1 MVYKRFS
8 IGISVR
14 IILITI
20 CMFLAVWLYYTQELW
35 LAPGILVLIVTILT
49 GEMIYYVNSINHKLA
64 RFLDSIRF
72 TDFSSS
78 FTSDSK
84 MGGSFREVN
93 MAFNEVMEVFKQ
105 TRAEKEE
112 QMLFLQVIIQH
123 INTGI
128 ISFNSLGKI
137 GIINN
142 AAKHLLQI
150 PQFRDIKDLG
160 KLSPKLLKEVTE
172 MKPGQRISFKVNNGL
187 HLIVQSAS
195 LKMGGQSWTLLSLQ
209 NINAEL
215 QSNELEAWQN
225 LTKVLRHEIMNS
237 ITPISSLVESL
248 RTILDEDSYVQL
260 EGFLIKKDG
269 FQDIQEGLD
278 TIANRS
284 KGLVTFVNAYRDYTN
299 IPEPKKELIEV
310 KMLFENVIGLMKEEL
325 KSNQIDVNTELIP
338 SELEVLCDSDQISM
352 ILINLVKNASES
364 VTNQADRSIILR
376 AIGQGDM
383 GTLIQVEDHGAGIIP
398 EALERIFIPFYT
410 TKKTGS
416 GIGLAISRQIMNLH
430 RGSLSVISVPG
441 EKTVFTMSFK

>member
-8 IGISVR
+8 VGISLR
-14 IILITI
+14 IVLITI
-20 CMFLAVWLYYTQELW
+20 CLFLAVWLYYSQQLW
-35 LAPGILVLIVTILT
+35 LAPSILLLTVVILT

-93 MAFNEVMEVFKQ
+93 LAFNEVMEVFKQ

-128 ISFNSLGKI
+128 ISFNANGKI

-150 PQFRDIKDLG
+150 PQFRDIGDLG

-172 MKPGQRISFKVNNGL
+172 MKPGQRISFKVNSGL

-248 RTILDEDSYVQL
+248 RTILDEDSYVQQ
-260 EGFLIKKDG
+260 EGFLIKRDG

-299 IPEPKKELIEV
+299 IPEPKKELVEV
-310 KMLFENVIGLMKEEL
+310 KLLFENVTGLIKEDL
-325 KSNQIDVNTELIP
+325 KSNQIDIQTEIIP
-338 SELEVLCDSDQISM
+338 AELEVLCDPDQISM
-352 ILINLVKNASES
+352 ILINLIKNACES
-364 VTNQADRSIILR
+364 VLNQADRSIILR

-383 GTLIQVEDHGAGIIP
+383 GTLIQVEDHGAGIVP
-398 EALERIFIPFYT
+398 EALERIFVPFYT

-430 RGSLSVISVPG
+430 RGSLQATSVPG
-441 EKTVFTMSFK
+441 EKTIFTMSFK

>member
-8 IGISVR
+8 IGISFR
-14 IILITI
+14 IVLITI
-20 CMFLAVWLYYTQELW
+20 CIFLAVWLYYSQELW
-35 LAPGILVLIVTILT
+35 LAPGILVLVVAILT

-93 MAFNEVMEVFKQ
+93 LAFNEVMEVFKQ

-128 ISFNSLGKI
+128 ISFNTNGKI

-248 RTILDEDSYVQL
+248 RTILDEDSYVQK

-299 IPEPKKELIEV
+299 IPEPKKVLVEV
-310 KMLFENVIGLMKEEL
+310 QMLFENVTGLMREEL
-325 KSNQIDVNTELIP
+325 KSHQIDIQIEIIP
-338 SELEVLCDSDQISM
+338 AELEVLCDPDQISM
-352 ILINLVKNASES
+352 ILINLIKNACES
-364 VTNQADRSIILR
+364 IQNQADRIISLR

-383 GTLIQVEDHGAGIIP
+383 GTLIQVEDHGSGIIP
-398 EALERIFIPFYT
+398 EALERIFVPFYT

-430 RGSLSVISVPG
+430 RGSLSVSSVPG

>member
-1 MVYKRFS
+1 
-8 IGISVR
+8 
-14 IILITI
+14 
-20 CMFLAVWLYYTQELW
+20 
-35 LAPGILVLIVTILT
+35 
-49 GEMIYYVNSINHKLA
+49 MIYYVNSINQKLA

-72 TDFSSS
+72 ADFSSS

-84 MGGSFREVN
+84 MGNSFREVN
-93 MAFNEVMEVFKQ
+93 MVFNEVMEVFKQ

-128 ISFNSLGKI
+128 ISFNAEGKI
-137 GIINN
+137 GVINN

-150 PQFRDIKDLG
+150 PQFRDISDLG
-160 KLSPKLLKEVTE
+160 KLSTELLKEVME
-172 MKPGQRISFKVNNGL
+172 IKPGQRISHKVNSNL
-187 HLIVQSAS
+187 HLIIQTTA

-248 RTILDEDSYVQL
+248 RTILDEDSYVQK
-260 EGFLIKKDG
+260 EGMLIKKDG

-278 TIANRS
+278 TISNRS
-284 KGLVTFVNAYRDYTN
+284 KGLVNFVNAYRDYTN
-299 IPEPKKELIEV
+299 IPIPEKELV
-310 KMLFENVIGLMKEEL
+310 RVQDLFENVLNLMKEEL
-325 KSNQIDVNTELIP
+325 KSQSVFVKTELHP
-338 SELEVLCDSDQISM
+338 KELEIQCDRDQISM
-352 ILINLVKNASES
+352 ILINLIKNASES
-364 VTNQADRSIILR
+364 MQKLADRQIILR
-376 AIGQGDM
+376 CVSQGDM
-383 GTLIQVEDHGAGIIP
+383 GIRIEVEDHGPGIVP
-398 EALERIFIPFYT
+398 EALERIFVPFYT

-430 RGSLSVISVPG
+430 RGSLVVES
-441 EKTVFTMSFK
+441 EQDK

>member
-1 MVYKRFS
+1 MVYRRFS
-8 IGISVR
+8 VGITLR
-14 IILITI
+14 ILGIIACI
-20 CMFLAVWLYYTQELW
+20 FAGIWLYLTKGML
-35 LAPGILVLIVTILT
+35 LAPVILGLGVLALA
-49 GEMIYYVNSINHKLA
+49 GEMIFYVNSINHKLA

-93 MAFNEVMEVFKQ
+93 QAFNEVMEVFKK

-128 ISFNSLGKI
+128 VSFDTDGKI
-137 GIINN
+137 GVINN

-150 PQFRDIKDLG
+150 PQFRSIHDLA
-160 KLSPKLLKEVTE
+160 KLSEKLLAEILDI
-172 MKPGQRISFKVNNGL
+172 KPGQRISFKVNPTL
-187 HLIVQSAS
+187 HLIIQSTS
-195 LKMGGQSWTLLSLQ
+195 LKMGGKSWTLLSFQ
-209 NINAEL
+209 NINPEL

-248 RTILDEDSYVQL
+248 RTILDEDSYVQHEGIL
-260 EGFLIKKDG
+260 IKKEGFLDV
-269 FQDIQEGLD
+269 QEGLD

-284 KGLVTFVNAYRDYTN
+284 KGLVNFVNAYRDYTN
-299 IPEPKKELIEV
+299 IPVPKKELIAVES
-310 KMLFENVIGLMKEEL
+310 LIENVCQLMREEL
-325 KSNQIDVNTELIP
+325 KSKNISLQKTIHP
-338 SELEVLCDSDQISM
+338 PQLEIGCDRDQITM
-352 ILINLVKNASES
+352 ILINLIKNAIES
-364 VTNQADRSIILR
+364 LQNQADRQIHIR
-376 AIGQGDM
+376 AIGQGDL
-383 GTLIQVEDHGAGIIP
+383 GSLIQIEDNGPGIVP
-398 EALERIFIPFYT
+398 EALERIFVPFYT

-430 RGSLSVISVPG
+430 RGSL
-441 EKTVFTMSFK
+441 TVESEPDKRTAFSLNFR

>member
-8 IGISVR
+8 VGVTLRILGIIVSLFIGLWMYFR
-14 IILITI
+14 
-20 CMFLAVWLYYTQELW
+20 QELW
-35 LAPGILVLIVTILT
+35 LAPAILGTLALIQI
-49 GEMIYYVNSINHKLA
+49 GELIYYVNSINHKLA
-64 RFLDSIRF
+64 RFLDSIRYA
-72 TDFSSS
+72 DFSSS

-84 MGGSFREVN
+84 MGESFKEVN
-93 MAFNEVMEVFKQ
+93 MSFNEVMEVFKQ

-128 ISFNSLGKI
+128 ISFNPEGKI
-137 GIINN
+137 GVINN

-150 PQFRDIKDLG
+150 PQFRDISDLG
-160 KLSPKLLKEVTE
+160 KLSRELLEKVLE
-172 MKPGQRISFKVNNGL
+172 MKPGQRISEKVNASL
-187 HLIVQSAS
+187 HLIIQSTS

-237 ITPISSLVESL
+237 ITPISSLVDSL
-248 RTILDEDSYVQL
+248 RTILDEDSYVQQ

-269 FQDIQEGLD
+269 FRDMQEGLD

-284 KGLVTFVNAYRDYTN
+284 KGLVSFVNAYRDYTN
-299 IPEPKKELIEV
+299 IPTPKKVLIPV
-310 KMLFENVIGLMKEEL
+310 SQLFENVLNLMKEDLRNSEVRIETAIKPEDL
-325 KSNQIDVNTELIP
+325 EIHCDPDLIT
-338 SELEVLCDSDQISM
+338 M

-364 VTNQADRSIILR
+364 LQSQADRVIWLT
-376 AIGQGDM
+376 AISQGDLGM
-383 GTLIQVEDHGAGIIP
+383 SIQVEDSGPGIVP
-398 EALERIFIPFYT
+398 EALERIFVPFYS

-430 RGSLSVISVPG
+430 RGSLQVTSIPN
-441 EKTVFTMSFK
+441 ERTVFTLTFR

>member
-8 IGISVR
+8 IGISLR
-14 IILITI
+14 IVGITI
-20 CMFLAVWLYYTQELW
+20 CLFLIVWLYYSQGLL
-35 LAPGILVLIVTILT
+35 LAPGILILIVLILT

-93 MAFNEVMEVFKQ
+93 KAFNEVMEVFKQ

-128 ISFNSLGKI
+128 ISFNAEGKI
-137 GIINN
+137 GVINN

-150 PQFRDIKDLG
+150 PQFRDITDLG
-160 KLSPKLLKEVTE
+160 KLSPKLLKEVVE

-187 HLIVQSAS
+187 HLIIQSAS
-195 LKMGGQSWTLLSLQ
+195 LKMGGQSWSLLSLQ

-248 RTILDEDSYVQL
+248 RTILDEDSYVQQ
-260 EGFLIKKDG
+260 EGILIKKDG
-269 FQDIQEGLD
+269 FLDIQEGLD

-299 IPEPKKELIEV
+299 IPEPKKELVSV
-310 KMLFENVIGLMKEEL
+310 KSLFENVIGLMKEEL
-325 KSNQIDVNTELIP
+325 RSKHIDIQTEIVP
-338 SELEVLCDSDQISM
+338 IELEVLCDPDQITM
-352 ILINLVKNASES
+352 ILINLVKNACES
-364 VTNQADRSIILR
+364 IQNQADRTIILK
-376 AIGQGDM
+376 ALGQGDL
-383 GTLIQVEDHGAGIIP
+383 GTSIQVEDHGSGIIP
-398 EALERIFIPFYT
+398 EALERIFVPFYT

-430 RGSLSVISVPG
+430 KGSLTVTSTPN
-441 EKTVFTMSFK
+441 ERTVFTLNFR

>member
-1 MVYKRFS
+1 MVYRRFS
-8 IGISVR
+8 VGITFR
-14 IILITI
+14 ILLITTCI
-20 CMFLAVWLYYTQELW
+20 FLGLWLYFSQGLL
-35 LAPGILVLIVTILT
+35 LAPAILGLLVSGIV
-49 GEMIYYVNSINHKLA
+49 GEMIYYVNSINQKLA

-72 TDFSSS
+72 ADFSSS

-84 MGGSFREVN
+84 MGNSFREVN

-128 ISFNSLGKI
+128 ISFNAEGKI
-137 GIINN
+137 GVINN

-150 PQFRDIKDLG
+150 PQFRDISDLG
-160 KLSPKLLKEVTE
+160 KLSTKLLKEVME
-172 MKPGQRISFKVNNGL
+172 IKPGQRISHKVNSNL
-187 HLIVQSAS
+187 HLIIQTTA

-248 RTILDEDSYVQL
+248 RTILDEDSYVQK
-260 EGFLIKKDG
+260 EGMLIKKDG

-278 TIANRS
+278 TISNRS
-284 KGLVTFVNAYRDYTN
+284 KGLVNFVNAYRDYTN
-299 IPEPKKELIEV
+299 IPIPEKELV
-310 KMLFENVIGLMKEEL
+310 RVQDLFENVLNLMKEEL
-325 KSNQIDVNTELIP
+325 KSQSVFVKTELHP
-338 SELEVLCDSDQISM
+338 KELEIQCDRDQISM
-352 ILINLVKNASES
+352 ILINLIKNASES
-364 VTNQADRSIILR
+364 MQKLADRQIILR
-376 AIGQGDM
+376 GISQGDM
-383 GTLIQVEDHGAGIIP
+383 GIRIEVEDHGPGIVP
-398 EALERIFIPFYT
+398 EALERIFVPFYT

-430 RGSLSVISVPG
+430 RGSLVVKS
-441 EKTVFTMSFK
+441 EQDKRTVFSLIFK

>member
-8 IGISVR
+8 IGVTLR
-14 IILITI
+14 ILGIIVSLFIGLW
-20 CMFLAVWLYYTQELW
+20 MYFRQGLW
-35 LAPGILVLIVTILT
+35 LAPAILGILALAQVLEL
-49 GEMIYYVNSINHKLA
+49 IYYVNSVNHKLA
-64 RFLDSIRF
+64 RFLDSIRYA
-72 TDFSSS
+72 DFSSS

-84 MGGSFREVN
+84 MGESFKEVN
-93 MAFNEVMEVFKQ
+93 MSFNEVMEVFKQ

-128 ISFNSLGKI
+128 ISFNAEGKI
-137 GIINN
+137 GVINN

-150 PQFRDIKDLG
+150 PQFRDISDLA
-160 KLSPKLLKEVTE
+160 KLSKELLEKVLE
-172 MKPGQRISFKVNNGL
+172 MKPGQRISKKVNSSL
-187 HLIVQSAS
+187 HLIIQSTS

-237 ITPISSLVESL
+237 ITPISSLVDSL
-248 RTILDEDSYVQL
+248 RTILDEDSYVQQ
-260 EGFLIKKDG
+260 EGFLIKRDG
-269 FQDIQEGLD
+269 FQDMQEGLD

-284 KGLVTFVNAYRDYTN
+284 KGLVSFVNAYRDYTN
-299 IPEPKKELIEV
+299 IPTPKKVLMPV
-310 KMLFENVIGLMKEEL
+310 SQLFENVLNLMKEDL
-325 KSNQIDVNTELIP
+325 KNAEVKIETAIKPEDLQIHCDPDLIT
-338 SELEVLCDSDQISM
+338 M

-364 VTNQADRSIILR
+364 MQSQADRVIGLT
-376 AIGQGDM
+376 AISQGDLGM
-383 GTLIQVEDHGAGIIP
+383 SIQVEDSGPGIVP
-398 EALERIFIPFYT
+398 EALERIFVPFYS

-430 RGSLSVISVPG
+430 RGSLQVTSIPN
-441 EKTVFTMSFK
+441 ERTVFTLTFR

>member
-1 MVYKRFS
+1 MVYRRFS
-8 IGISVR
+8 IGVAFR

-20 CMFLAVWLYYTQELW
+20 CLFLGIWLFYIQELW
-35 LAPGILVLIVTILT
+35 LAPGILALIVIFLA

-93 MAFNEVMEVFKQ
+93 KAFNEVMDVFKQ

-128 ISFNSLGKI
+128 ISFNAEGKI
-137 GIINN
+137 GVINN

-160 KLSPKLLKEVTE
+160 KLSPKLLKEVIE
-172 MKPGQRISFKVNNGL
+172 MKPGQRISFKVNSGL
-187 HLIVQSAS
+187 HLIIQSAS
-195 LKMGGQSWTLLSLQ
+195 LKMGGLSWSLLSLQ

-248 RTILDEDSYVQL
+248 RTILDEDSYVQP
-260 EGFLIKKDG
+260 EGMLIKKDG

-299 IPEPKKELIEV
+299 IPEPKKELVTV
-310 KMLFENVIGLMKEEL
+310 KSLFENVIGLMKEEL
-325 KSNQIDVNTELIP
+325 KSKQIDVQTEVIP
-338 SELEVLCDSDQISM
+338 VELEVLCDPDQITM

-364 VTNQADRSIILR
+364 IQAQADRTITLK
-376 AIGQGDM
+376 ALGQGDL
-383 GTLIQVEDHGAGIIP
+383 GTTLQVEDHGPGIIP
-398 EALERIFIPFYT
+398 EALERIFVPFYT

-430 RGSLSVISVPG
+430 RGSLQVISIPN
-441 EKTVFTMSFK
+441 ERTVFTLNFR

>member
-1 MVYKRFS
+1 MVYRRFS
-8 IGISVR
+8 FGITLR
-14 IILITI
+14 ILGITLAI
-20 CMFLAVWLYYTQELW
+20 FLGVWLFSTQNLL
-35 LAPGILVLIVTILT
+35 LAPAILGIVVLILA

-78 FTSDSK
+78 FTHDSK

-93 MAFNEVMEVFKQ
+93 KAFNEVMEVFKQ

-128 ISFNSLGKI
+128 ISFNSEGKI
-137 GIINN
+137 GVINN
-142 AAKHLLQI
+142 AAKQLLQI
-150 PQFRDIKDLG
+150 PQFRDISDLG
-160 KLSPKLLKEVTE
+160 KLSTKLLKEVMD
-172 MKPGQRISFKVNNGL
+172 MKPGQRISFKVNPGL
-187 HLIVQSAS
+187 HLIVQSTS
-195 LKMGGQSWTLLSLQ
+195 LKMGGQSWTLLSFQ

-248 RTILDEDSYVQL
+248 RTILDEDSYVQQ
-260 EGFLIKKDG
+260 EGMLIKRDG

-284 KGLVTFVNAYRDYTN
+284 KGLVNFVNAYRDYTN
-299 IPEPKKELIEV
+299 IPAPKKEFTPV
-310 KMLFENVIGLMKEEL
+310 KSLFENVLGLMKEDL
-325 KSNQIDVNTELIP
+325 KSNQIEIQVEVLP
-338 SELEVLCDSDQISM
+338 EELEVHCDPDQISM
-352 ILINLVKNASES
+352 ILINLIKNASES
-364 VTNQADRSIILR
+364 IQNQADRQITLR
-376 AIGQGDM
+376 AIGQGDL
-383 GTLIQVEDHGAGIIP
+383 GTQIQVEDHGPGIVS
-398 EALERIFIPFYT
+398 EALERIFVPFYT

-430 RGSLSVISVPG
+430 RGSLQVISIPG
-441 EKTVFTMSFK
+441 ERTVFTLNFR

>member
-1 MVYKRFS
+1 MVYRRFS
-8 IGISVR
+8 VGITFR
-14 IILITI
+14 ILLITTCI
-20 CMFLAVWLYYTQELW
+20 FLGLWLYFSQGLL
-35 LAPGILVLIVTILT
+35 LAPAILGIMVAGIV
-49 GEMIYYVNSINHKLA
+49 GEMIYYVNSINQKLA

-72 TDFSSS
+72 ADFSSS

-84 MGGSFREVN
+84 MGNSFREVN

-128 ISFNSLGKI
+128 ISFNAEGKI
-137 GIINN
+137 GVINN

-150 PQFRDIKDLG
+150 PQFRDISDLG
-160 KLSPKLLKEVTE
+160 KLSTKLLKEVME
-172 MKPGQRISFKVNNGL
+172 IKPGQRISHKVNSNL
-187 HLIVQSAS
+187 HLIIQTTA

-248 RTILDEDSYVQL
+248 RTILDEDSYVQK
-260 EGFLIKKDG
+260 EGMLIKKDG

-278 TIANRS
+278 TISNRS
-284 KGLVTFVNAYRDYTN
+284 KGLVNFVNAYRDYTN
-299 IPEPKKELIEV
+299 IPIPEKELV
-310 KMLFENVIGLMKEEL
+310 RVQDLFENVLSLMKEEL
-325 KSNQIDVNTELIP
+325 KSQNVFVKTELHP
-338 SELEVLCDSDQISM
+338 KELEIQCDRDQISM
-352 ILINLVKNASES
+352 ILINLIKNASES
-364 VTNQADRSIILR
+364 MQKLADRQIILR
-376 AIGQGDM
+376 GVSQGDM
-383 GTLIQVEDHGAGIIP
+383 GIRIEVEDHGPGIVP
-398 EALERIFIPFYT
+398 EALERIFVPFYT

-430 RGSLSVISVPG
+430 RGSLIVES
-441 EKTVFTMSFK
+441 EQDKRTVFSLIFK

>member
-14 IILITI
+14 VILITL
-20 CMFLAVWLYYTQELW
+20 CLFTGVWLYFRQNLL
-35 LAPGILVLIVTILT
+35 LAPAVITLIVLGLIVEL
-49 GEMIYYVNSINHKLA
+49 IHYVNSVNQKLA

-72 TDFSSS
+72 GDFSSS

-84 MGGSFREVN
+84 MGSSFKEVN
-93 MAFNEVMEVFKQ
+93 FAFNEVMEVFKQ

-128 ISFNSLGKI
+128 ISFNAEGKI
-137 GIINN
+137 GVINN
-142 AAKHLLQI
+142 AAKQLLQI
-150 PQFRDIKDLG
+150 PQFRNISDLG
-160 KLSPKLLKEVTE
+160 RLSPTLLQEVLE
-172 MKPGQRISFKVNNGL
+172 MKPGQRTSYKVSPSL
-187 HLIVQSAS
+187 FLIVQSTS

-248 RTILDEDSYVQL
+248 RTILDEDSFVQQ
-260 EGFLIKKDG
+260 EGMLIKKDG

-284 KGLVTFVNAYRDYTN
+284 KGLVNFVNAYRDYTN
-299 IPEPKKELIEV
+299 IPEPKKEWIKAKTLIEDV
-310 KMLFENVIGLMKEEL
+310 LGLIKEEL
-325 KSNQIDVNTELIP
+325 KSKEVFVKTEFRP
-338 SELEVLCDSDQISM
+338 EELEILCDPDQINM
-352 ILINLVKNASES
+352 ILINLIKNASES
-364 VTNQADRSIILR
+364 MLKQADRRVIIR
-376 AIGQGDM
+376 AISQGDL
-383 GTLIQVEDHGAGIIP
+383 GTIIQVEDNGPGIVP
-398 EALERIFIPFYT
+398 EALERIFVPFYT

-430 RGSLSVISVPG
+430 RGSLTVESEPDVR
-441 EKTVFTMSFK
+441 TVFTLNFR

>member
-8 IGISVR
+8 FGIIIR
-14 IILITI
+14 IVGITVCI
-20 CMFLAVWLYYTQELW
+20 FLGVWLLYIQQLW
-35 LAPGILVLIVTILT
+35 LAPAILALIVTFLA

-93 MAFNEVMEVFKQ
+93 LAFNEVMDVFKQ

-123 INTGI
+123 INSGI
-128 ISFNSLGKI
+128 ISFNTEGKI

-160 KLSPKLLKEVTE
+160 KLSTNLLKEVMD
-172 MKPGQRISFKVNNGL
+172 MKPGQRISFKVNSGL
-187 HLIVQSAS
+187 HLIIQSAS
-195 LKMGGQSWTLLSLQ
+195 MKMGGQSWSLLSLQ

-248 RTILDEDSYVQL
+248 RTILDEDSYVQQ

-269 FQDIQEGLD
+269 YQDIQEGLD

-284 KGLVTFVNAYRDYTN
+284 KGLVNFVNAYRDYTN
-299 IPEPKKELIEV
+299 IPEPKKELIQA
-310 KMLFENVIGLMKEEL
+310 KTLFENVIGLMKEEL
-325 KSNQIDVNTELIP
+325 KNNQVDIQTEVLP
-338 SELEVLCDSDQISM
+338 QDLEVLCDPDQITM
-352 ILINLVKNASES
+352 ILINLIKNASES
-364 VTNQADRSIILR
+364 VRSQADRLVFLR

-383 GTLIQVEDHGAGIIP
+383 GTLIQVEDHGPGIIP
-398 EALERIFIPFYT
+398 EALERIFVPFYT

-430 RGSLSVISVPG
+430 KGSLQAVSTPG

>member
-8 IGISVR
+8 FGVGFR
-14 IILITI
+14 TLLIV
-20 CMFLAVWLYYTQELW
+20 LNLYLGLWLYYNQELW
-35 LAPGILVLIVTILT
+35 LAPGILAFIAIIQI
-49 GEMIYYVNSINHKLA
+49 GELIYYVNSINHKLA

-78 FTSDSK
+78 FTSDSQ

-93 MAFNEVMEVFKQ
+93 IAFNEVMNVFKQ

-123 INTGI
+123 INSGI
-128 ISFNSLGKI
+128 ISFNSEGKI
-137 GIINN
+137 GVINN

-150 PQFRDIKDLG
+150 PQFRDISDLG
-160 KLSPKLLKEVTE
+160 KLSPALLEQVME
-172 MKPGQRISFKVNNGL
+172 MKPGQRLSYKVNPSL
-187 HLIVQSAS
+187 HLIIQSTS

-237 ITPISSLVESL
+237 ITPISSLVDSL
-248 RTILDEDSYVQL
+248 STILEEDSYVQK
-260 EGFLIKKDG
+260 EGFLIKRDG
-269 FQDIQEGLD
+269 YQDIQEGLE

-284 KGLVTFVNAYRDYTN
+284 KGLVNFVNAYRDYTN
-299 IPEPKKELIEV
+299 IPVPKKEFTTV
-310 KMLFENVIGLMKEEL
+310 KSLFENVLILMKEDL
-325 KSNQIDVNTELIP
+325 KF
-338 SELEVLCDSDQISM
+338 SEVKIETNILPNDLEIHCDPDQITM

-364 VTNQADRSIILR
+364 LQNQADRTIWLS
-376 AIGQGDM
+376 AISQGDM
-383 GTLIQVEDHGAGIIP
+383 GTVLRVEDHGPGIIP
-398 EALERIFIPFYT
+398 EALERIFVPFYT

-430 RGSLSVISVPG
+430 KGSLQVTSIPG
-441 EKTVFTMSFK
+441 EKTVFSLNFR

>member
-1 MVYKRFS
+1 
-8 IGISVR
+8 
-14 IILITI
+14 
-20 CMFLAVWLYYTQELW
+20 MFLAVWLYYSQELW
-35 LAPGILVLIVTILT
+35 LAPGILVLVVTILT

-93 MAFNEVMEVFKQ
+93 MAFNEVIEVFKQ

-150 PQFRDIKDLG
+150 PQFRDIGDLG

-172 MKPGQRISFKVNNGL
+172 MKPGQRISFKVNNAL

-248 RTILDEDSYVQL
+248 RTILDEDSYVQQ

-325 KSNQIDVNTELIP
+325 KSNQIDVNTEIIP

-376 AIGQGDM
+376 AIGQGDR

-398 EALERIFIPFYT
+398 EALERIFVPFYT